1 MSATWLA
8 HIVADQD
15 FKAVVEECNRLLT
28 VKGHDYT
35 QGASAAGCGDRER
48 LKNFYR
54 NGERLGLPPTK
65 VLAVYLAKHLDAIE
79 TFLKHGDVESEPI
92 EGRICDAINYLLLLA
107 KLVRAEKR
115 GALDLRDAIN
125 DRFRAAVAP

>member
-1 MSATWLA
+1 MNLP
-8 HIVADQD
+8 HIEADEDFRSVVA
-15 FKAVVEECNRLLT
+15 ECDRLLT

-35 QGASAAGCGDRER
+35 QGAASWTASNDHAR

-54 NGERLGLPPTK
+54 HAERLGLPARK

-79 TFLKHGDVESEPI
+79 TFLAHGRVESEPI

-107 KLVRAEKR
+107 KMVRVEQRDDEDDLLKR
-115 GALDLRDAIN
+115 IREAQSD
-125 DRFRAAVAP
+125 P